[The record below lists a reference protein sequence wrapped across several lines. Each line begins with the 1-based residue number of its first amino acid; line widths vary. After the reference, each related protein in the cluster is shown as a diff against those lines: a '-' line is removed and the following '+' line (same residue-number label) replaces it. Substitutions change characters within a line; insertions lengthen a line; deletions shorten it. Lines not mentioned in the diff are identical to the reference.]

1 MGDLNLGSDFH
12 RNLQLILDDDH
23 LSIDQRLEHLGG
35 LLNDLEPALLEAA
48 AKLTDEEIA
57 HAFLEFVRPAAP
69 HREGCEERFIA
80 ALVGAA
86 ELKRRADQAGL
97 DVMRYAHLVRVKR
110 ELGRRVSIPLTDR
123 PEKR

>member
-1 MGDLNLGSDFH
+1 MGDFDPDSNFH
-12 RNLQLILDDDH
+12 DSLRRIIDDDN

-57 HAFLEFVRPAAP
+57 KAFLEFVNPADP
-69 HREGCEERFIA
+69 HREGREERFIA

-86 ELKRRADQAGL
+86 ELKRRAGHAGL
-97 DVMRYAHLVRVKR
+97 DVLRYAHLVRVKR
-110 ELGRRVSIPLTDR
+110 ELGDD
-123 PEKR
+123 